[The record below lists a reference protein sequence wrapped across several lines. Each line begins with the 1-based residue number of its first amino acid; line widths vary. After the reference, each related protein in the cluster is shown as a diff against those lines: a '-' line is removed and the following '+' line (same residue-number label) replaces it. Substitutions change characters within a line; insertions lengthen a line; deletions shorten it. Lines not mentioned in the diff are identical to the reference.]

1 MNFYNLNRSKVFN
14 IYPIHIRSYSK
25 GLYDVLEEK
34 QTLFGRELSSNIEKS
49 NILVIRCVWDM
60 AEYSTVYLIIV
71 NKKMASR
78 EEKMI
83 FIKNWI
89 NNSNKRNGETFK
101 NASRHPKKI
110 LKVLRQKLRSVFCLD
125 FKMIVGNEIARFWT

>member
-34 QTLFGRELSSNIEKS
+34 QTLSGRELSSNIEKS
-49 NILVIRCVWDM
+49 NILVIRPVCVRYGRIFYCILD
-60 AEYSTVYLIIV
+60 YSKQ
-71 NKKMASR
+71 KKMASR

-83 FIKNWI
+83 F
-89 NNSNKRNGETFK
+89 FK
-101 NASRHPKKI
+101 N
-110 LKVLRQKLRSVFCLD
+110 
-125 FKMIVGNEIARFWT
+125 